1 MTEMVDYV
9 SKIDRVEWRWEHSID
24 IYSLSS
30 SAYHP
35 QSSRKRLLGIL
46 DTPWTGTL
54 LRADRFLLVRKEM
67 DDVQLTPAQQRQ
79 AQLARLKGVS
89 NGFDPTYTS

>member
-1 MTEMVDYV
+1 MSAKSTVWMKRVAMVL
-9 SKIDRVEWRWEHSID
+9 SIRSTS
-24 IYSLSS
+24 IVYHRQHTILNHRENGCGESS
-30 SAYHP
+30 IPFGLA
-35 QSSRKRLLGIL
+35 
-46 DTPWTGTL
+46 GTR
-54 LRADRFLLVRKEM
+54 LRADRPLLVREEM